1 MAASALPKDKPS
13 LRVTRQE
20 TGEPTAKIAP
30 LAPGLV
36 ANNLVKQFRK
46 RPVLRGVSVSVRRG
60 EVVGL
65 LGPNGAGKTTCF
77 YIITGLIKADDG
89 AIVLDGVDVTELP
102 MYRRARL
109 GIGYLPQEASV
120 FRGLTVEENIRA
132 VLEIIEP
139 SRDQREALLRIGQFA
154 GARPV
159 CDRRAAPA
167 GSQLARRLSSVHRP
181 D

>member
-1 MAASALPKDKPS
+1 MAATALPKDKSS
-13 LRVTRQE
+13 LRVTRHE
-20 TGEPTAKIAP
+20 AGEPTAKIAP

-120 FRGLTVEENIRA
+120 FRGPDGRREHPRRA
-132 VLEIIEP
+132 
-139 SRDQREALLRIGQFA
+139 RDHRTL
-154 GARPV
+154 ARP
-159 CDRRAAPA
+159 A
-167 GSQLARRLSSVHRP
+167 
-181 D
+181 